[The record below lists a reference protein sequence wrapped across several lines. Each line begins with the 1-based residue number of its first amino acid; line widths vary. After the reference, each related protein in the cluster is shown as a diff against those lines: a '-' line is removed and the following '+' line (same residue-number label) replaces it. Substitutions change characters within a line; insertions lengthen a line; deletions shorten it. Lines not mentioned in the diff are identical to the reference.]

1 MQNRSQ
7 VSELLEKINKM
18 VAINGGGYF
27 PNEMYKRAEK
37 VIEVQKIK
45 RFWKN

>member
-7 VSELLEKINKM
+7 VSELLKKIDRM
-18 VAINGGGYF
+18 VTINGGGYYT
-27 PNEMYKRAEK
+27 NEMYKRAEK
-37 VIEVQKIK
+37 VIEEQKIK